1 MNRSAGFP
9 KGAGLDVATLTASP
23 YESLAAMRITEPVS
37 WVPALGAWFVTR
49 RDLAIEAMLDAD
61 RYTVDDE
68 RFTTARVLG
77 TSMLNLDGPEHKRHR
92 RAFVKPFRPK
102 FVREELEARIAEHAV
117 QLVAASLA
125 RSRELRTEVAG
136 PLAVE
141 TILDVLG
148 LHEVAVDDVL
158 GWYGAFGQAITTHS
172 GRRGARRG
180 P

>member
-77 TSMLNLDGPEHKRHR
+77 TSMLNLD
-92 RAFVKPFRPK
+92 
-102 FVREELEARIAEHAV
+102 L
-117 QLVAASLA
+117 SL
-125 RSRELRTEVAG
+125 
-136 PLAVE
+136 
-141 TILDVLG
+141 I
-148 LHEVAVDDVL
+148 H
-158 GWYGAFGQAITTHS
+158 I
-172 GRRGARRG
+172 
-180 P
+180 